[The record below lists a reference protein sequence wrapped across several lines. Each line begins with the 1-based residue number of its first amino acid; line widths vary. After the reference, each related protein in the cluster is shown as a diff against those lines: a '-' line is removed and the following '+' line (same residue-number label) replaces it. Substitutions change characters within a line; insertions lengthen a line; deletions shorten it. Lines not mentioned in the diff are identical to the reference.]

1 MANKKGASKEAQ
13 AASYKGTKR
22 WETNRLAKLLR
33 AQRLHPNNEQIATA
47 MKNIHYRRK
56 TPTTQTWSSTKRRVA
71 MLMKEFK
78 GVCHPEIFSTNEK
91 VSIPAL
97 MLPGPFSVAAKSK
110 STSDFAM
117 FTLETRAR
125 VITGVK
131 F

>member
-1 MANKKGASKEAQ
+1 MANKSGASKESQ

-33 AQRLHPNNEQIATA
+33 AQRLHPNNEQITSA

-56 TPTTQTWSSTKRRVA
+56 TPTTATWSSTKRRVA

-91 VSIPAL
+91 VSAPAIT
-97 MLPGPFSVAAKSK
+97 LPGPFSVPAKTK

>member
-1 MANKKGASKEAQ
+1 MANKAGASKESQ

-33 AQRLHPNNEQIATA
+33 AQKLQPNNEQIVTA

-56 TPTTQTWSSTKRRVA
+56 TPTTATWSSTKRRIAV
-71 MLMKEFK
+71 LMKEFK

-91 VSIPAL
+91 VSTPAL
-97 MLPGPFSVAAKSK
+97 MLPGPFSVATKTK

-117 FTLETRAR
+117 FALETRAR

>member
-22 WETNRLAKLLR
+22 WESNRLAKLLR
-33 AQRLHPNNEQIATA
+33 AQKLHPNNEQIVTA
-47 MKNIHYRRK
+47 MKNIYYRRK
-56 TPTTQTWSSTKRRVA
+56 TPTTAMWSSTKRRIA
-71 MLMKEFK
+71 GLMKEFK

-91 VSIPAL
+91 VSVPAL
-97 MLPGPFSVAAKSK
+97 TLPGPFSVATKTK

-117 FTLETRAR
+117 FTLEARAH
-125 VITGVK
+125 VVTGVK

>member
-1 MANKKGASKEAQ
+1 MANKSGASKESQ
-13 AASYKGTKR
+13 AATYKSTKR

-33 AQRLHPNNEQIATA
+33 AQKLHPNNPQLPEA

-56 TPTTQTWSSTKRRVA
+56 TPTTPFWSSQRRQIA
-71 MLMKEFK
+71 ILMKTFK

-97 MLPGPFSVAAKSK
+97 ILPGPFSVPLKTK
-110 STSDFAM
+110 STSDFGM
-117 FTLETRAR
+117 FTLEARAVVR
-125 VITGVK
+125 TGVK

>member
-1 MANKKGASKEAQ
+1 MANKSGASKESQ

-33 AQRLHPNNEQIATA
+33 AQRRHPNNEQITAA

-56 TPTTQTWSSTKRRVA
+56 TPTTAMWSNTKRRVA
-71 MLMKEFK
+71 RLMKEFK

-91 VSIPAL
+91 VSSPAL
-97 MLPGPFSVAAKSK
+97 MLPGPFSVAVKSK
-110 STSDFAM
+110 STSDFGM

-125 VITGVK
+125 IVTGVK

>member
-1 MANKKGASKEAQ
+1 MANKSGASKESQ
-13 AASYKGTKR
+13 ASTYKGSKR

-33 AQRLHPNNEQIATA
+33 AQRLHPNNEQITTA
-47 MKNIHYRRK
+47 LKNIHYRRK
-56 TPTTQTWSSTKRRVA
+56 TPTTATWSSSKRRVA

-91 VSIPAL
+91 VSAPAL
-97 MLPGPFSVAAKSK
+97 TLPGPFSVVTKTK

-117 FTLETRAR
+117 FSLEARA
-125 VITGVK
+125 VVKTGCK

>member
-1 MANKKGASKEAQ
+1 MANKSGASKESQ

-33 AQRLHPNNEQIATA
+33 AQKLHPNNEQIATA

-56 TPTTQTWSSTKRRVA
+56 TPTTPTWSSSKRRIA

-91 VSIPAL
+91 VSAPAL
-97 MLPGPFSVAAKSK
+97 ILPGPFSVATKTK
-110 STSDFAM
+110 STSDFGM
-117 FTLETRAR
+117 FTLEARA
-125 VITGVK
+125 VVKTGTK